1 MNMRYNSVFVA
12 PTHTLNDAAHVY
24 RDGTDKQPQAANL
37 SSALYTAAS
46 VQRAAG
52 IAVLSESG
60 THKSE
65 TVTLAPPSE
74 KYAIG
79 RAKLGEIW
87 RFDEPDGAW
96 WGVIM
101 GIELRVAMA
110 GDVAE
115 VWQVLSVDRYLGD

>member
-1 MNMRYNSVFVA
+1 MNTRYNSVFVA

-52 IAVLSESG
+52 IAVLRESG
-60 THKSE
+60 THKLE

-74 KYAIG
+74 KVCDWSSEIGGDLAI
-79 RAKLGEIW
+79 
-87 RFDEPDGAW
+87 
-96 WGVIM
+96 
-101 GIELRVAMA
+101 
-110 GDVAE
+110 
-115 VWQVLSVDRYLGD
+115 